1 MGESLINLKKLNN
14 ILDEFEDFMGEE
26 GREYINDR
34 KEKTNFLN
42 DYFADDKI
50 DDIDKGV
57 IRELVKKL
65 WAFLSWNNKDYPV
78 NEMMKTGLDEIKKGF
93 KILLHD
99 EEKELAER
107 FDYVNDNIRMMG
119 PAGISEIL
127 THLNDDCAIWNRRA
141 IEGLKWLE
149 IDNDNIIENNIN
161 GVEYEKFCRLCEKVL
176 QEIKQETDLVND
188 LLELDFLL
196 FYISN
201 NKALKE
207 AEDEVT
213 EEVIIT
219 PEDFGHDEVVE
230 QVTQL
235 GDGLGFEVE
244 SEYVVA
250 PGCRIDAIWR
260 SRIANL
266 GTVSYAFEVHRKGS
280 RDSAILNLQRVL
292 RLEHAIQ
299 KVILVSY
306 KEEIEAFKN
315 EISTLSEDFR
325 NSMGYF
331 RVEDLQEALNH
342 LDTMRDI
349 LDDVGLMI

>member
-1 MGESLINLKKLNN
+1 MKHKHIEIKK
-14 ILDEFEDFMGEE
+14 ISSVIDEFEKFMDGE
-26 GREYINDR
+26 GQKH
-34 KEKTNFLN
+34 KEERIEKNRFL
-42 DYFADDKI
+42 DKYFSEDNI
-50 DDIDKGV
+50 EDIDEGV
-57 IRELVKKL
+57 IRELIKKL
-65 WAFLSWNNKDYPV
+65 WAFFSWNNKNYPAT
-78 NEMMKTGLDEIKKGF
+78 EMMKTGMEEIKEGF

-99 EEKELAER
+99 VERPISER
-107 FDYVNDNIRMMG
+107 FDYVNENIRMMG

-127 THLNDDCAIWNRRA
+127 AHIDTNYAIWNRRA
-141 IEGLKWLE
+141 LDGLKWLGVE
-149 IDNDNIIENNIN
+149 SERLAENNLK
-161 GVEYEKFCRLCEKVL
+161 GSQYEDFCELCREVL
-176 QEIKQETDLVND
+176 QEINQETNLVND

-201 NKALKE
+201 NKLDD
-207 AEDEVT
+207 EDG
-213 EEVIIT
+213 EESSQKTGLTPKDFAHDAVI
-219 PEDFGHDEVVE
+219 E

-266 GTVSYAFEVHRKGS
+266 GTISYAFEVHRKGS

-292 RLEHAIQ
+292 RLEHSIQ

-306 KEEIEAFKN
+306 KEEIEAFKD

-325 NSMGYF
+325 NSMCYF
-331 RVEDLQEALNH
+331 RVEDLRESLNH